1 MKRFFAAV
9 TAVLL
14 ILTACSESS
23 ESMHRPDESPSK
35 TVSNTSSVF
44 GRSVKYYAVSP
55 AEGLAL
61 PVPAAEI
68 KDIAQIETALYLLT
82 EEAVYFLDIKSG
94 ESGKLFDASASA
106 ISAHG
111 GKLYAYFLGDALLS
125 EYDPSSGSTN
135 GIPFP
140 IESVDS
146 VEEMEVTDSYAVFK
160 CVTKGEKLIE
170 TNILIYSRETKEQ
183 TLSKPAPNYGISFFP
198 YKGDKLLSVTENAVF
213 GYMQLSEYDPE
224 TGKSKSL
231 QELDTRYYPG
241 VVYSQKTDTAIM
253 FGVPY
258 GAAFEDDTAIDDPC
272 MIAEYSLSDT
282 DGIVLNRYHIA
293 AKYGTVFFVGIY
305 ENIVWAVSTA
315 SDECI
320 IYDYL
325 NPPESITILG
335 HASDDI
341 IYAFEKES
349 GILVRIAKTDDDK
362 RTVKLMAGDS
372 DFDIFNAGTGFQNY
386 LSAGTFVD
394 LTTVESL
401 NSRISGNKTVEA
413 VVSCD
418 GKYFGVPISIS
429 NYCTEENF
437 PENGSN
443 FSYSLVVSENI
454 YLAENVD
461 VAEARYSDPS
471 GDELYKLFKYFND
484 NPTGSRKKMPFG
496 DSVTMLTANVYLMNP
511 KSQNY
516 GNAVKF
522 LEFLFDVYNG
532 DIKGVVPESDL
543 YPELEPDE
551 NCYVEWRCRPIEYV
565 TPIFTARNEILGK
578 NGEMSASEL
587 KRLAK
592 ETAAEVAMRIGE

>member
-23 ESMHRPDESPSK
+23 APMRRPDEGPSK

-68 KDIAQIETALYLLT
+68 RDIAQIETALYILT
-82 EEAVYFLDIKSG
+82 EGAVYFLDIKSG
-94 ESGKLFDASASA
+94 GSGKLFDASASA

-111 GKLYAYFLGDALLS
+111 GKLYTYSLSDALLS
-125 EYDPSSGSTN
+125 EYDPSSGSTED
-135 GIPFP
+135 IPFP

-146 VEEMEVTDSYAVFK
+146 VEEMEVTDSYVVFK

-183 TLSKPAPNYGISFFP
+183 TLSKPAPNNGISFFP

-241 VVYSQKTDTAIM
+241 VVYSPKTDTAIM

-258 GAAFEDDTAIDDPC
+258 GAAFEDDTAIVDPC

-282 DGIVLNRYHIA
+282 DSIVLNRYHIA
-293 AKYGTVFFVGIY
+293 AKHGTEFFVGIY
-305 ENIVWAVSTA
+305 ENIVWAISTA
-315 SDECI
+315 DDECI

-335 HASDDI
+335 YASDDI

-372 DFDIFNAGTGFQNY
+372 DFDIFNSGTGFQNY
-386 LSAGTFVD
+386 LNAGTFVD

-401 NSRISGNKTVEA
+401 NSRISGNKTVEM

-429 NYCTEENF
+429 NYCSEENF

-461 VAEARYSDPS
+461 VAKARYSDPS

-511 KSQNY
+511 KSPNY

-543 YPELEPDE
+543 YPVLEPDE

-565 TPIFTARNEILGK
+565 TPIFNARNEILGK

>member
-82 EEAVYFLDIKSG
+82 EGAVYFLDIKSG

-111 GKLYAYFLGDALLS
+111 GKLYTYFLGDALLS
-125 EYDPSSGSTN
+125 EYDPSSGSTDD
-135 GIPFP
+135 IPFP
-140 IESVDS
+140 IESIDL

-258 GAAFEDDTAIDDPC
+258 GAAFKDDTAIDDPC

-282 DGIVLNRYHIA
+282 DSIVLNRYHIA
-293 AKYGTVFFVGIY
+293 AKYGTEFFVGIY

-315 SDECI
+315 GDECI

-349 GILVRIAKTDDDK
+349 GILVGIAKTDDDK

-394 LTTVESL
+394 LKTVESL

-429 NYCTEENF
+429 NYCSEENF

-484 NPTGSRKKMPFG
+484 NPTGNRKKMPFG

-511 KSQNY
+511 QSPNY

-551 NCYVEWRCRPIEYV
+551 NCYVEWRCRPIEYIS
-565 TPIFTARNEILGK
+565 PIFNARNEILGQ